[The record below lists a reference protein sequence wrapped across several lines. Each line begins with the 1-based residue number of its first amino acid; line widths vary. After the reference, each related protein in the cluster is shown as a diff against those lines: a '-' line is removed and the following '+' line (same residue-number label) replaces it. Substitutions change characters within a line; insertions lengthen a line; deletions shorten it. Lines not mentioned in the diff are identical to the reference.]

1 MSAIPRCGWC
11 ASFRADCLR
20 DDRLVF
26 MPRSLSL
33 AAFFASLIAIAET
46 QVSGPN
52 GGRQIDALG
61 RLRSADVGAK
71 RLTRYVDID
80 LANLIRLRARRGYD
94 DRVRRIRRQRVRNRI
109 DNVVCELQVFDM
121 FSHGDRRVR
130 SALPHQSRVWS
141 ARAHET
147 LDEIGGHHEACDLCR
162 WISDRVRARR
172 CEPRDV
178 SGSGRWLIDM
188 ERICAKHNRLTSHG
202 GDHAPP

>member
-52 GGRQIDALG
+52 GSRQIDALV

-80 LANLIRLRARRGYD
+80 LANLIRLRDRRGGR
-94 DRVRRIRRQRVRNRI
+94 DRGRPNFR
-109 DNVVCELQVFDM
+109 
-121 FSHGDRRVR
+121 
-130 SALPHQSRVWS
+130 
-141 ARAHET
+141 
-147 LDEIGGHHEACDLCR
+147 
-162 WISDRVRARR
+162 
-172 CEPRDV
+172 PR
-178 SGSGRWLIDM
+178 G
-188 ERICAKHNRLTSHG
+188 
-202 GDHAPP
+202 